1 MKNLN
6 DLFENQLKTT
16 YSVED
21 QLTDALQKM
30 AANASDEELQDAF
43 LEHLKETKTHKERLE
58 QIGSELGIDISN
70 KTCQAMKG
78 ILNAADS
85 FLSEKNLSDAVKDA
99 GLIAHAQQ
107 VEHHEIATYGTLC
120 TYANE
125 LGNKQISK
133 TLKQTLDEEKKTDE
147 TLSKIASRI
156 NPKAE
161 KK

>member
-6 DLFENQLKTT
+6 ELFENQIKIT

-30 AANASDEELQDAF
+30 AANATDEELQDAF
-43 LEHLKETKTHKERLE
+43 LDHLKQTRRHKERLE
-58 QIGSELGIDISN
+58 KIGSELGIDISG
-70 KTCQAMKG
+70 KTCNAIKG
-78 ILNAADS
+78 IINAADDFIS
-85 FLSEKNLSDAVKDA
+85 QNNLSDHVKDA

-107 VEHHEIATYGTLC
+107 VEHHEIATYGTLQ

-125 LGNKQISK
+125 LGKKEISK
-133 TLKQTLDEEKKTDE
+133 TLKQTLDEEKETDE
-147 TLSKIASRI
+147 KLSKIASRI
-156 NPKAE
+156 NQKAE

>member
-6 DLFENQLKTT
+6 ELFESELKTT

-21 QLTDALQKM
+21 QLTEALQKM
-30 AANASDEELQDAF
+30 AANASDEELQNAF
-43 LEHLKETKTHKERLE
+43 LDHLKQTKNHKERLE
-58 QIGSELGIDISN
+58 KIGSELGIDISG
-70 KTCQAMKG
+70 KTCHAIKG
-78 ILNAADS
+78 IIDAADDFIS
-85 FLSEKNLSDAVKDA
+85 QDNLSDHVKDA

-107 VEHHEIATYGTLC
+107 AEHHEIATYGTLC
-120 TYANE
+120 AYAEE
-125 LGNKQISK
+125 LGNKNISK
-133 TLKQTLDEEKKTDE
+133 TLKQTLDEEKMTDE

>member
-16 YSVED
+16 YSAED

-30 AANASDEELQDAF
+30 AANANDEELQDAF
-43 LEHLKETKTHKERLE
+43 LEHLKQTKVHKERLE
-58 QIGSELGIDISN
+58 QIGSELGIDISD
-70 KTCQAMKG
+70 KTCQAIKG
-78 ILNAADS
+78 ILSAADN
-85 FLSEKNLSDAVKDA
+85 FLSQNVSDEVKDA

-120 TYANE
+120 AYAEE
-125 LGNKQISK
+125 LGNKEISK